1 MKQKC
6 GPIRELLGA
15 YADKELDQ
23 ARADQVVRHLETC
36 ADCRRELDHVLE
48 LSRLVKSVG
57 HPELAEDYWD
67 WQRTR
72 VWRGLRERR
81 RELMPSYRPSFVWPK
96 LAAAAAGF
104 VVVLVVVLAG
114 WRTLMPRQGPMQPV
128 GELRSVLKGD
138 AEQPVAAA
146 PVAGRPV
153 ESNEA
158 KKAAGGS
165 FAEAE
170 GRSDGLARVP
180 ATAARDAEKTSV
192 GYATKGAETTGA
204 TSTSKP
210 STTPVRGIA
219 PRMEVAAEGPREELS
234 AASSVSGQHVRVSS
248 DKQKGRIVSGPVLL
262 ESPPLAD
269 ADALD
274 TGTVLLNV
282 KTDSAGR
289 VLSAGVRRS
298 SGSSRLDSV
307 AVRQIRQSRFKA
319 AVKNNRSVPSSF
331 EYPFRV
337 QKKQAKPEAQEKPPA
352 EEVKPDK
359 RKDRQEDR
367 QPDKQSDKQSN
378 KQEDSQPNRPL
389 KEKTK
394 K

>member
-6 GPIRELLGA
+6 GSIRDLLGA

-23 ARADQVVRHLETC
+23 ARAGQVVRHLETC
-36 ADCRRELDHVLE
+36 ADCRRELDQILE
-48 LSRLVKSVG
+48 LSRLAKSVE
-57 HPELAEDYWD
+57 HPRLAEDYWD
-67 WQRTR
+67 WQRTK

-81 RELMPSYRPSFVWPK
+81 RALMPSYRPSFVWPR
-96 LAAAAAGF
+96 LAAAAAGL

-114 WRTLMPRQGPMQPV
+114 WRTLMPRQGPIGPV
-128 GELRSVLKGD
+128 GELPSVLRRD
-138 AEQPVAAA
+138 AGQPVAAA
-146 PVAGRPV
+146 PAARRPV
-153 ESNEA
+153 ECEET
-158 KKAAGGS
+158 KKAAVGTS
-165 FAEAE
+165 AEAG
-170 GRSDGLARVP
+170 GRSDELAPGP

-192 GYATKGAETTGA
+192 GYATKGAGATGA
-204 TSTSKP
+204 TSTSKL
-210 STTPVRGIA
+210 STTPARGIA
-219 PRMEVAAEGPREELS
+219 PRMEVAAGEPREDLS
-234 AASSVSGQHVRVSS
+234 AAPSVGGQHVRVSS

-282 KTDSAGR
+282 KTDSTGR

-319 AVKNNRSVPSSF
+319 AIKNNRSVPSSF
-331 EYPFRV
+331 QYPFRV
-337 QKKQAKPEAQEKPPA
+337 QKKQAKPQAQEKPPA

-359 RKDRQEDR
+359 RPDRQED
-367 QPDKQSDKQSN
+367 KQSD